1 MLNSLNFCKWIWKD
15 TYLNHNYQLINSPLQ
30 YWDALMGG
38 EFLFKETRDFLFCV
52 FWHRHSLSMVYTKR
66 KICRNIFCQSDFA
79 IIGMLLLNWYSIHCD
94 WVRYFW
100 LKWLKGKDW
109 ISMIEVMWFGEIWK
123 RVYIYKN
130 TLKRVVSDKCPKF
143 SSFYGVFWYVQ
154 LTQYTVICV
163 RVRALSMHTYLVLC
177 LIETVQDLN
186 S

>member
-1 MLNSLNFCKWIWKD
+1 MWLNMIDFNLTNTRTTSNIAAQ
-15 TYLNHNYQLINSPLQ
+15 N
-30 YWDALMGG
+30 GG
-38 EFLFKETRDFLFCV
+38 KFLFEETSYSYGSV
-52 FWHRHSLSMVYTKR
+52 FSDIGIPLSMPVYTKR
-66 KICRNIFCQSDFA
+66 KIWRNIFCQCDFI
-79 IIGMLLLNWYSIHCD
+79 IIGIMLLLNWYSIHCD